1 MNHSVTES
9 STADNQEQFFSE
21 TFRKKSDRAPSSEK
35 HKNLFGPILP
45 QREMLKLIS
54 GTAAP
59 SGSARMNNR
68 RLLQNRHRSSAKCR
82 PSLKNRE

>member
-9 STADNQEQFFSE
+9 GTADNQEPLFSE
-21 TFRKKSDRAPSSEK
+21 TFRKKSDSEK
-35 HKNLFGPILP
+35 A

-54 GTAAP
+54 GTAVP